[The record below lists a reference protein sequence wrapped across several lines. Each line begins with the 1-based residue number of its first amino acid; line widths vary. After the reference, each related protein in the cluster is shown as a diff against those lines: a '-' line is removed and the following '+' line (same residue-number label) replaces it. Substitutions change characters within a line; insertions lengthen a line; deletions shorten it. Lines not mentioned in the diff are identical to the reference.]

1 MRRLM
6 GGVVVAAAAMLAPQT
21 VTAQIKIGFIAT
33 MSGPVGG
40 IGQDMYDAFM
50 LGIEHSGGKL
60 GGQAVEVLKEDDQLK
75 PDVGTQIVQRL
86 IEKDRVP
93 IIAGVGFA
101 NIMMAIYRQTVDAK
115 VFLIGTLTGPSPI
128 AGKMCS
134 PFFFSTSWQTD
145 QLFEPSGFF
154 ANSHFKRM
162 VLMAPNYQAGKDA
175 IAGFKRYYKGE
186 VVGEVYT
193 QLNQADYAAEIAQ
206 LQAKN
211 PDAIFVFYPGGMGVN
226 FVKQYRQAGLLG
238 KLPILSGSTVEGT
251 NLPALGDIAL
261 GVSSSAQWG
270 PDFTNEASLKFV
282 QGFEAKYGRIPS
294 NFAAQSYDAA
304 LLLDSAIR
312 KVNGD
317 LSDKEAFQKA
327 LKAGDFKS
335 TRGNFKYNHNNF
347 PIQDFYLFTVAKDAK
362 GRVSLKTSEKVFTD
376 HADAYNRDCPM

>member
-6 GGVVVAAAAMLAPQT
+6 GGVVVAAAAMFAPQT

-101 NIMMAIYRQTVDAK
+101 NIMMAIYKQTVDAK

-162 VLMAPNYQAGKDA
+162 VLMAPNYQA
-175 IAGFKRYYKGE
+175 
-186 VVGEVYT
+186 
-193 QLNQADYAAEIAQ
+193 
-206 LQAKN
+206 
-211 PDAIFVFYPGGMGVN
+211 
-226 FVKQYRQAGLLG
+226 
-238 KLPILSGSTVEGT
+238 
-251 NLPALGDIAL
+251 
-261 GVSSSAQWG
+261 
-270 PDFTNEASLKFV
+270 
-282 QGFEAKYGRIPS
+282 
-294 NFAAQSYDAA
+294 
-304 LLLDSAIR
+304 
-312 KVNGD
+312 
-317 LSDKEAFQKA
+317 
-327 LKAGDFKS
+327 
-335 TRGNFKYNHNNF
+335 
-347 PIQDFYLFTVAKDAK
+347 
-362 GRVSLKTSEKVFTD
+362 
-376 HADAYNRDCPM
+376 